1 MPHSAGSV
9 AAGPAPVRTVPV
21 DVKSLV
27 TVRELERYVRFG
39 GAPLLVRGW
48 MADWQALR
56 SWDFD
61 FFKARCGEDRIG
73 IAGGGRHEVIETT
86 IGEYV
91 DYILDRGAGER
102 LKDLERRLDH
112 GRPLYCLSYKPFR
125 DHPELWRDCSLPPFL
140 ADWWPCFDPAFRA
153 AHFPRDQGW
162 VFLAAKGSTAAM
174 HQDSH
179 HTITWLAQVRGR
191 KRYHLYAPE
200 EAEQVYSGAV
210 DPMQPD
216 WERHP
221 RFKEVTGRHC
231 VLSPGEMLFLPP
243 DWWHHAVALDD
254 SITVSCNFVN
264 HTNFGDY
271 LVAAF
276 GARLP
281 EYLATLPP
289 VPSRSVE
296 R

>member
-1 MPHSAGSV
+1 MLPSPRSV
-9 AAGPAPVRTVPV
+9 AEKAAPTRTVPV

-27 TVRELERYVRFG
+27 TVREFERYVRCG
-39 GAPLLVRGW
+39 GAPLHVRGW
-48 MADWQALR
+48 MADWLALS
-56 SWDFD
+56 SWSFD
-61 FFKARCGEDRIG
+61 FFKNRCGEDRIR
-73 IAGGGRHEVIETT
+73 IAGGKGHEVIETT
-86 IGEYV
+86 IAEYV
-91 DYILDRGAGER
+91 DYLLDRGTGAR
-102 LKDLERRLDH
+102 LKDLER
-112 GRPLYCLSYKPFR
+112 GGPLYCLSYKPFR
-125 DHPELWRDCSLPPFL
+125 DHPELWNDCSLPPFL
-140 ADWWPCFDPAFRA
+140 ADWWPFLSPEFRA
-153 AHFPRDQGW
+153 THFPKDQGW

-200 EAEQVYSGAV
+200 DAEQVYFGAV

-216 WERHP
+216 RERYP
-221 RFKEVTGRHC
+221 RFRELTGRHC
-231 VLSPGEMLFLPP
+231 LLAPGEMLFLPP
-243 DWWHHAVALDD
+243 DWWHHAVALDN

-281 EYLATLPP
+281 EYLAMLPA
-289 VPSRSVE
+289 VPSPSE
-296 R
+296 EG